1 MLKLYL
7 GFNALVYVVLAL
19 WCTFAVQTT
28 SQSQG
33 FLSLSSSGRSEYLTI
48 YGGLQLG
55 LGIFFALCAWNPRWS
70 EVGLVMALCFYVPIV
85 LYRSISVA
93 TQWPVGHVTLY
104 VAGLEVFMLLWA
116 GWIWFSQRGG

>member
-7 GFNALVYVVLAL
+7 GFNAVIYAALAV
-19 WCTFAVQTT
+19 WCTLAVNTT

-33 FLSLSSSGRSEYLTI
+33 FLSLNNSGRSEYLTI

-70 EVGLVMALCFYVPIV
+70 ETGLVMALCLYVPIV
-85 LYRSISVA
+85 LWRMASLA
-93 TQWPVGHVTLY
+93 THWPVGNVTLY
-104 VAGLEVFMLLWA
+104 VAGLELFMLLWA
-116 GWIWFSQRGG
+116 GWIWFSQRGA